1 MNSRAGHTEL
11 IAREGLS
18 MVLGT
23 TALFVLTWWFDYFWL
38 SSFFLISTTAIALFF
53 RNPERQS
60 PQDKNVL
67 VSAADGVVMEIS
79 EKSRA
84 PVLVDSDLTRI
95 SVFMSVF
102 NVHVNRWPFS
112 GRIKT
117 ISHRRGQFLDARD
130 PASSKLNESNSIVL
144 DTCAGEME
152 IVQIAGKIARRII
165 WWVRENDPAKKGERF
180 GLIKFGSRVDIYLPK
195 TFTVCAEVGSKVTA
209 GVTVLAKLTS

>member
-1 MNSRAGHTEL
+1 
-11 IAREGLS
+11 
-18 MVLGT
+18 
-23 TALFVLTWWFDYFWL
+23 
-38 SSFFLISTTAIALFF
+38 
-53 RNPERQS
+53 
-60 PQDKNVL
+60 L